1 MGRIIYVDI
10 NIIKNYY
17 GDNVGEGIVSQVL
30 KLVRNYFND
39 CRE

>member
-10 NIIKNYY
+10 NITKNHY

-30 KLVRNYFND
+30 KPARNYSND